1 MEIVF
6 LSAIGVGLSTI
17 FGAIIGFIL
26 KKPTI
31 RFNNIMLSFASG
43 VMLSASIWGL
53 IIPAIEFNR
62 FSFIIAILGVFCGA
76 ICIDL
81 CNKLVPHLHSIT
93 GLDDGHLSSNEDK
106 INKVLLFVIAIAV
119 HNLPEGIATGVSF
132 GTGNISDAIMVSLSI
147 ALQNIPEG
155 MVIVAPMLSIGIS
168 KRRTLGIAF
177 LTGASEIIGTLIG
190 YLIISISGFILP
202 FALSF
207 AGGSMI
213 YVISD
218 EMIPETHL
226 SKNSK
231 GTSYAMLLGFCL
243 MIAISCLLN

>member
-6 LSAIGVGLSTI
+6 LSALGVGFSTI
-17 FGAIIGFIL
+17 FGSVIGFIFR
-26 KKPTI
+26 KPSL
-31 RFNNIMLSFASG
+31 RFNNVMLSFASG

-53 IIPAIEFNR
+53 IIPATEFSS
-62 FSFIIAILGVFCGA
+62 FSFIIVVIGVFCGA
-76 ICIDL
+76 VAIDL

-93 GLDDGHLSSNEDK
+93 GLDDGHLSKNEDK
-106 INKVLLFVIAIAV
+106 VNKVLLFVIAIGV

-155 MVIVAPMLSIGIS
+155 MVIVAPMISIGIS
-168 KRRTLGIAF
+168 KTRTLAIAF
-177 LTGASEIIGTLIG
+177 LTGATEIIGTLVG
-190 YLIISISGFILP
+190 YLIVNISEYILP

-213 YVISD
+213 YVIID
-218 EMIPETHL
+218 EMIPETH
-226 SKNSK
+226 SDAKK
-231 GTSYAMLLGFCL
+231 GPSYAFLFGFGF
-243 MIAISCLLN
+243 MIVVNSLLN